1 MVLNS
6 YEPGTLCWAKLKG
19 YPWWPSRIEHERDL
33 TDEVL
38 DSKPRSGRVYP
49 VLFFGSLDY
58 AWITPENLEP
68 YEENL
73 AKFGSK
79 AKNRKDPSFADALK
93 QAVDPSIADRIIRR
107 NAASVPSS
115 ASEEEDE
122 EDNGNRNDDAD
133 SDVEM
138 KSAESDSHSP
148 TRKRAAATGRRAQS
162 NNGRTRKTT
171 AGNKRASFSSSSSG
185 EDNEAAT
192 PKRSRTGPSRDAG
205 VSNSGSPVGSA
216 RRDSDDSRSA
226 SKESPHSSPHSG
238 HPSPDHKS
246 SATKDDS
253 KHDRAG
259 KAHQGTKPRSRAFQL
274 CMQLRHRLQKTII
287 KGSIP
292 DDLSQ
297 VDEVFKKLEDFDMTL
312 ELIQETK
319 MGKVMRIIANSE
331 RLGSPPEEAFDIK
344 GRASRLAEKW
354 RQLVVRRREGSV
366 EHAAPESPAGSRSA
380 AESDTKVLG
389 SDRRAAGEPPAA
401 MAEDSKK
408 TNQPPTS
415 PAGPGNSELAL
426 SCTNPAGSV
435 SESIGN
441 MGGSG
446 ANGSAGLLSDAS
458 TDKQKPTAA
467 PTATTSTGVSST

>member
-19 YPWWPSRIEHERDL
+19 
-33 TDEVL
+33 
-38 DSKPRSGRVYP
+38 
-49 VLFFGSLDY
+49 

-107 NAASVPSS
+107 NAASARSS
-115 ASEEEDE
+115 DSEDE
-122 EDNGNRNDDAD
+122 DENENENQNEDENAD
-133 SDVEM
+133 SDIEM
-138 KSAESDSHSP
+138 QSADSDSHAP
-148 TRKRAAATGRRAQS
+148 TRAKPATTGRRAQS
-162 NNGRTRKTT
+162 NNGRTRK
-171 AGNKRASFSSSSSG
+171 APVSKKRASFSSSSSG
-185 EDNEAAT
+185 EDAEAAT
-192 PKRSRTGPSRDAG
+192 PKRSRTSASREAE

-238 HPSPDHKS
+238 HPSPDHKLG
-246 SATKDDS
+246 TGKDDG
-253 KHDRAG
+253 KHDRSS
-259 KAHQGTKPRSRAFQL
+259 KAHQSTKGRSRAFQL

-287 KGSIP
+287 KGSVP

-319 MGKVMRIIANSE
+319 MGKVMRIIANSD

-366 EHAAPESPAGSRSA
+366 EQAAPESPAGSRS
-380 AESDTKVLG
+380 T
-389 SDRRAAGEPPAA
+389 GEPLVAV
-401 MAEDSKK
+401 AEDSKK
-408 TNQPPTS
+408 TCRSPTS
-415 PAGPGNSELAL
+415 AADSGNSELAL
-426 SCTNPAGSV
+426 PSANTAAGPAP
-435 SESIGN
+435 EDTGN
-441 MGGSG
+441 VASSG
-446 ANGSAGLLSDAS
+446 ANGAAAGLPSDAS
-458 TDKQKPTAA
+458 MEEQKQKQPAAA
-467 PTATTSTGVSST
+467 PAAASTGVSST